1 MFKLYHLLSY
11 IAIPLILINICLRI
25 IQKKEDKKRYKERF
39 GKSSIQIPQNKII
52 WIHAASLGEFK
63 SSHIIIEA
71 YYKKYS
77 ILVTTTTKS
86 AAEYASKYY
95 AEKIIHQYAP
105 FDVDIWVKKFI
116 KYWKPQLVLW
126 IESDLWPNT
135 LSIIKKNRI
144 QSILINARISPKS
157 FNRWKRIANN
167 YNELLKTF
175 SYVFAQSK
183 EDLKRLQSLTD
194 KKIEFIG
201 NLKLANITD
210 TKNFPPLSKKQKLSF
225 MLASSHKGEE
235 EKLIL
240 LIKKLYVKY
249 SNTQFYIAPRHLERS
264 SSIEKMFNHK
274 KLKCIKESNL
284 KDNNS
289 RVIIIDSFGNLASY
303 FNKSDIVFLGGSLSK
318 SGGHNPIEPAMY
330 NCAIISGNYVFNWQ
344 NIYDDM
350 VKQQAC
356 YIINNLEK
364 LENLLEK
371 LINDEDILEKSKQ
384 NALNFAK
391 KNFFDEEKLIDIIN
405 SNLIKNA

>member
-1 MFKLYHLLSY
+1 MFKLYRFLSF
-11 IAIPLILINICLRI
+11 IAIPLIFFNICWRI
-25 IQKKEDKKRYKERF
+25 IQKKEDKQRYKERF

-52 WIHAASLGEFK
+52 WIHAASVGEFK
-63 SSHIIIEA
+63 SSHIIIET

-95 AEKIIHQYAP
+95 AGKIIHQYAP
-105 FDVDIWVKKFI
+105 FDVDIWVKRFI

-135 LSIIKKNRI
+135 LSAIKKNKI
-144 QSILINARISPKS
+144 QSLLINARISPQS

-175 SYVFAQSK
+175 SNVFAQSR

-201 NLKLANITD
+201 NLKLANVAD
-210 TKNFPPLSKKQKLSF
+210 TKNFPVLSKKSNLSI

-235 EKLIL
+235 EKLIP

-249 SNTQFYIAPRHLERS
+249 SNTQFYLAPRHPERS
-264 SSIEKMFNHK
+264 SSIKKMFNHK
-274 KLKCIKESNL
+274 KLKCTKESNL
-284 KDNNS
+284 NYKNS
-289 RVIIIDSFGNLASY
+289 RVIIVDSFGNLASY
-303 FNKSDIVFLGGSLSK
+303 FHKSDIVFLGGSLSK
-318 SGGHNPIEPAMY
+318 SGGHNPIEPAKY
-330 NCAIISGNYVFNWQ
+330 NCAIISGNHVFNWQ
-344 NIYDDM
+344 NIYDEM
-350 VKQQAC
+350 VKEQAC

-364 LENLLEK
+364 LEDLLEK

-384 NALNFAK
+384 NALNFAQK
-391 KNFFDEEKLIDIIN
+391 KFFDEEKLIDIIN
-405 SNLIKNA
+405 NNLIKNV